1 MGEEKVRTVVGEA
14 PLPPAI
20 PPPSPSVSGLGSLP
34 LTRVATPMVPRLG
47 PRSFFFSCQ
56 TETSGRGAQF
66 DSPFPRPSRGEFGA
80 FQGPCTASHGGN
92 LLGAATENRSTRRL
106 SFKPTACHVNE

>member
-47 PRSFFFSCQ
+47 PRAFFHVPDGDFRARRPVRLAFS
-56 TETSGRGAQF
+56 TAE
-66 DSPFPRPSRGEFGA
+66 SR
-80 FQGPCTASHGGN
+80 
-92 LLGAATENRSTRRL
+92 
-106 SFKPTACHVNE
+106 